1 MGYWQSTQDLGILP
15 LDYLRAFGYRGH
27 NGRAGVSI
35 LSGTCPHLG
44 LHDNPAQHLIVSEE
58 DLSKV
63 NLSFFTMNGL
73 ISMVI
78 FVATILSL

>member
-1 MGYWQSTQDLGILP
+1 LVTVGIL
-15 LDYLRAFGYRGH
+15 
-27 NGRAGVSI
+27 AG
-35 LSGTCPHLG
+35 LGPAYYLG
-44 LHDNPAQHLIVSEE
+44 LVLILAFLITQHLIVSEE